1 MKVRNLILAVGAVFL
16 IYTAYSEIS
25 RSSFEPEAS
34 VGLSEGPEVGTAI
47 GQQAPEISMQNPE
60 GEVLKLSDLRGKVVL
75 IDFWSSWCGPC
86 RRENPNV
93 VEAYNTFKDKSS
105 GHGEGFTVFG
115 VSLDQSK
122 DPWKK
127 AIANDQLTWEYHVSD
142 LRGWSNK
149 AAETYNVN
157 SIPSNFL
164 IDKNGIIIGKNL
176 RGNRLHNALSEVF
189 AE

>member
-16 IYTAYSEIS
+16 IFTAYSEIS
-25 RSSFEPEAS
+25 RSTFEPEVTAS
-34 VGLSEGPEVGTAI
+34 LSEDPEVGTAV

-93 VEAYNTFKDKSS
+93 VEAYKKFKDKSS
-105 GHGEGFTVFG
+105 EHGEGFTVFG
-115 VSLDQSK
+115 VSLDQNKAS
-122 DPWKK
+122 WEK
-127 AIANDQLTWEYHVSD
+127 AITTDALSWEYHVSD
-142 LRGWSNK
+142 LRGWSNG

-157 SIPSNFL
+157 SIPSNLL
-164 IDKNGIIIGKNL
+164 IDKDGIIIGKNL
-176 RGNRLHNALSEVF
+176 RGNRLHNALAEVF
-189 AE
+189 GE